1 MRIEFTYTELFNN
14 WVFDTSAFSSLFEDM
29 GKSIRTTK
37 LSPTIDSYSFYESG
51 SSNELRLYFTK
62 SATITEQEFAIHS
75 LDTVLGLIGGY
86 SALLWA
92 FVHYCLGDY
101 EAFKF
106 QNSILGT
113 VYDATGADQKPPA
126 SYAAAKQSMRD
137 NIAAVGKF
145 DYSYAEFISAKL
157 VRLCCCCKHINPFKK
172 MLKRIENY
180 EAAGEKFTAEMD
192 VERILNAVRIAEF
205 LSVLNLKKYQR
216 VSTMHSQQY
225 QIEEISPSFDKE
237 NAIDPSQMSV
247 NADEPA
253 ASGPKQSEAQCK
265 VLEALDYNF
274 NPDENLADLL
284 ILYELTG
291 FKKMDD
297 PKSIEFFDA
306 HIPTLD
312 QLIPQA
318 SAQVLVAPDDEG

>member
-1 MRIEFTYTELFNN
+1 
-14 WVFDTSAFSSLFEDM
+14 
-29 GKSIRTTK
+29 
-37 LSPTIDSYSFYESG
+37 
-51 SSNELRLYFTK
+51 
-62 SATITEQEFAIHS
+62 
-75 LDTVLGLIGGY
+75 
-86 SALLWA
+86 
-92 FVHYCLGDY
+92 
-101 EAFKF
+101 
-106 QNSILGT
+106 
-113 VYDATGADQKPPA
+113 
-126 SYAAAKQSMRD
+126 MRD

-157 VRLCCCCKHINPFKK
+157 VRLCCCCCKHIDPVKR

-225 QIEEISPSFDKE
+225 QIEEIRPSFDKE

-253 ASGPKQSEAQCK
+253 APGHKQSEAQCK
-265 VLEALDYNF
+265 ILEALEDDF

>member
-1 MRIEFTYTELFNN
+1 
-14 WVFDTSAFSSLFEDM
+14 
-29 GKSIRTTK
+29 
-37 LSPTIDSYSFYESG
+37 
-51 SSNELRLYFTK
+51 
-62 SATITEQEFAIHS
+62 
-75 LDTVLGLIGGY
+75 
-86 SALLWA
+86 
-92 FVHYCLGDY
+92 
-101 EAFKF
+101 
-106 QNSILGT
+106 
-113 VYDATGADQKPPA
+113 
-126 SYAAAKQSMRD
+126 MRD

-157 VRLCCCCKHINPFKK
+157 VRLCCCCCKHIDPVKK

-225 QIEEISPSFDKE
+225 QIEEIRPSFDKE

-265 VLEALDYNF
+265 VLEALEDNF

-297 PKSIEFFDA
+297 PKSIEFFDH